1 MTVLCAVE
9 FALIGAAVAMTI
21 ILICGVTAFKS
32 ERVFNYT
39 SILIMIS
46 FLLIG
51 GIYGYTLHD
60 YDVTYEI
67 SSIEDLS
74 GIHGSF
80 VLGSGTIDSTAMF
93 AYYRKVPDGAYKL
106 EMIPSRQSLIY
117 EDTIKSYVVR
127 HCIACSGGDF
137 YGDIYDI
144 HVPEGTI
151 IKQFTLNGVSQWPKS
166 GYAHIAGMK
175 TKTQIE

>member
-74 GIHGSF
+74 GIHGCF
-80 VLGSGTIDSTAMF
+80 VLGSGTIDSKAMF

-106 EMIPSRQSLIY
+106 EMIPAKQSLIY
-117 EDTIKSYVVR
+117 EDAEKPYIIQ
-127 HCIACSGGDF
+127 HCIACGSETNEQDS
-137 YGDIYDI
+137 YKI
-144 HVPEGTI
+144 HVPKGTI
-151 IKQFTLNGVSQWPKS
+151 IKQFTLNGVSQ
-166 GYAHIAGMK
+166 
-175 TKTQIE
+175 

>member
-1 MTVLCAVE
+1 MTVLCAVG
-9 FALIGAAVAMTI
+9 FALLGAGAAMI
-21 ILICGVTAFKS
+21 IIMLGGIACKS
-32 ERVFNYT
+32 DRMFNYT

-51 GIYGYTLHD
+51 GIYGYTIND

-106 EMIPSRQSLIY
+106 EMIPARQSLIY
-117 EDTIKSYVVR
+117 EDTETPYVVH
-127 HCIACSGGDF
+127 HCIACSSEEAYRDS
-137 YGDIYDI
+137 YKI
-144 HVPEGTI
+144 HVPKGTI
-151 IKQFTLNGVSQWPKS
+151 IKQFTLNGVSQ
-166 GYAHIAGMK
+166 
-175 TKTQIE
+175 